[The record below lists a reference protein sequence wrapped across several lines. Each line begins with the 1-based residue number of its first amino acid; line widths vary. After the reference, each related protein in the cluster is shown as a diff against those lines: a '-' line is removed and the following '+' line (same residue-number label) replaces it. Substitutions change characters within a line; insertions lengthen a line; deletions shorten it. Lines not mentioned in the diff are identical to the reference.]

1 MPDKHSVNGSQ
12 IARRRA
18 ARIAAGRA
26 VTEHCSS
33 SLAALGSS
41 LSRADISLACCT
53 ARSCAPHSCLLVR
66 PPAYCADGRSCVLRH
81 HECTRKQAPARGT
94 RGLFSAAAPA
104 HAASSPRLTP
114 HAARTAYERC
124 RRAENESRRLGC
136 CCARRRPPGPGASGS
151 APRGARRPPVGR
163 VPAVGVRGSSSG
175 RSRTAT
181 RQRARCSTP
190 RREHRR
196 TGSMRSFWRWTSDGL
211 VGRTTC
217 ARVVGRWRSARERLW
232 HMHWSARSTEV
243 HGPRRHARRTYQVD
257 RRREINAVRG
267 ASSLSQRRRC
277 CADVYRVPLLNHCI
291 LAPPRDRR

>member
-1 MPDKHSVNGSQ
+1 MSIENDPSSQNIAPSNISPSSSMFVLPVAMPDKHSVNGSQ

-41 LSRADISLACCT
+41 LSRADISLAMLHSTLMCT
-53 ARSCAPHSCLLVR
+53 TQLLAC
-66 PPAYCADGRSCVLRH
+66 PPACVLR
-81 HECTRKQAPARGT
+81 RRAVLR
-94 RGLFSAAAPA
+94 F
-104 HAASSPRLTP
+104 ASSRMHTQTS
-114 HAARTAYERC
+114 ARARYARALFCGRSGARSELSEAHIARRSPTAYERC

-217 ARVVGRWRSARERLW
+217 ARVVGRWRSAWERLW
-232 HMHWSARSTEV
+232 HMHWSARGTEV
-243 HGPRRHARRTYQVD
+243 YGTRRHARRTYQVE
-257 RRREINAVRG
+257 RRRRN
-267 ASSLSQRRRC
+267 
-277 CADVYRVPLLNHCI
+277 NT
-291 LAPPRDRR
+291 

>member
-1 MPDKHSVNGSQ
+1 MPSKHSVNGPQ

-33 SLAALGSS
+33 SLAALGLS

-66 PPAYCADGRSCVLRH
+66 PPAQYAGGRTCVLRH
-81 HECTRKQAPARGT
+81 HEYTRKQAPARGT

-104 HAASSPRLTP
+104 HAASSPRLTS
-114 HAARTAYERC
+114 HAAPTAYERC

-136 CCARRRPPGPGASGS
+136 CCARRRPPGPGASGG

-163 VPAVGVRGSSSG
+163 APAVGVRGLSSG

-196 TGSMRSFWRWTSDGL
+196 TGSVRSFGQQTSDGL

-232 HMHWSARSTEV
+232 HMHWSARGTEV
-243 HGPRRHARRTYQVD
+243 HGPRRHARRSYQVE
-257 RRREINAVRG
+257 RRREINVVRG
-267 ASSLSQRRRC
+267 TSSLR
-277 CADVYRVPLLNHCI
+277 
-291 LAPPRDRR
+291 